1 MTRIYKR
8 WQNMNIKYKLFSIT
22 TALLVALALLIYGML
37 YFLLPKYYHRYKI
50 EALQDSVKQAVAAA
64 ENEDISRFEEDL
76 YRMSK
81 EQNLAILLRDQEG
94 NIIYGKNEVVF
105 LKYSKYLMNSLNS
118 EYRLLSTEVN
128 IKEMDESCVLDI
140 IMPLQPINEA
150 NKVLRNLVPF
160 TIFAAILIGIL
171 GAYIYSNTITKPL
184 IEIIEKERREEE
196 NRREF
201 IATISHELKTPITII
216 SGQLEGMIYNIGK
229 YKDRDKY
236 LKESYTSTQELKD
249 LVNEMIEIS
258 KTDIMSASFKPTT
271 LSVKEL
277 VEVIL
282 KRQEFLIDE
291 KNLKTRVAISSDAK
305 INADKDKFSKALY
318 NIINNAIK
326 YTPEGENINIR
337 FIERGFRPSILEVEN
352 TGITI
357 SDESLKNIF
366 NPFFRVEKSRS
377 RRTGGSG
384 LGLYLTSQILAK
396 HGFEYKMT
404 NRGNAV
410 LFTIEFTS
418 RDS

>member
-22 TALLVALALLIYGML
+22 TALLVAIALLIYGML

-118 EYRLLSTEVN
+118 EYRLSTEVN

-236 LKESYTSTQELKD
+236 LKASYTSTQELKD

-377 RRTGGSG
+377 RKTGGSG

>member
-1 MTRIYKR
+1 
-8 WQNMNIKYKLFSIT
+8 MNIKYKLFSIT
-22 TALLVALALLIYGML
+22 TVLLVALALLIYGML

-64 ENEDISRFEEDL
+64 ESEDISRFEEDL

-81 EQNLAILLRDQEG
+81 EQNLAILLRDQDG

-118 EYRLLSTEVN
+118 EYRLSTEVN

-196 NRREF
+196 NMREF

-258 KTDIMSASFKPTT
+258 KTDIMSASFKPTR
-271 LSVKEL
+271 LNVKEL

-291 KNLKTRVAISSDAK
+291 KNLKARVAISSDAK

-377 RRTGGSG
+377 RKTGGSG

>member
-50 EALQDSVKQAVAAA
+50 EALQDSVKQAVVAA

-118 EYRLLSTEVN
+118 EYRLSTEVN

-377 RRTGGSG
+377 RKTGGSG
-384 LGLYLTSQILAK
+384 LGLYLTSQILTK

-410 LFTIEFTS
+410 LFSIEFTS
-418 RDS
+418 RES